1 MIVTIET
8 KKLKDIERT
17 IHNKAKFVT
26 IDKGFVI
33 IQCEKTKF
41 VYAKNVVVGWEE
53 KSDELR

>member
-17 IHNKAKFVT
+17 VHNKAKFVT

-53 KSDELR
+53 KQND

>member
-53 KSDELR
+53 KSDES